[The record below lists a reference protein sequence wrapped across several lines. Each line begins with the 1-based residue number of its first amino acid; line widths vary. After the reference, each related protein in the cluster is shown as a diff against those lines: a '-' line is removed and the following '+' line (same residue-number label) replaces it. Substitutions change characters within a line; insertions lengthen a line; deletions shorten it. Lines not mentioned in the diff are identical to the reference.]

1 MKFAK
6 GAEEKARANVAM
18 VSCVADPHENE
29 AKCAANKRRES
40 NWYLSEIG
48 LLLATLTAITTEM
61 KVFATVQLGT
71 YDTGKE
77 LY

>member
-6 GAEEKARANVAM
+6 GAEDKARATVAM
-18 VSCVADPHENE
+18 DSCVADPHENE
-29 AKCAANKRRES
+29 AKCATNKRRES

-48 LLLATLTAITTEM
+48 LLLATLTAITTER

-71 YDTGKE
+71 YNTDKE